1 MADGDFPIVTSDWKT
16 FRSLMPICDRYVYF
30 DHAAVAPL
38 PNPTRQA
45 VEAWLKEAVQSGDV
59 NWPQWAQQLEDFRT
73 EMAEFLGADR
83 QEIALIRNTSHG
95 ISIVAEGFPWQPGD
109 NVVIPAHE
117 FPANQYPWIA
127 LKDRGVEVRRVPP
140 KDGIIDLKAL
150 NEACDSRTRVL
161 SVSWVD
167 YLTGFRIDPAELA
180 AMAHEHGAYLFLD
193 AIQGLGVFPI
203 DVRATEIDF
212 LAADGHKWLL
222 GPEGAGVF
230 YCRAPLWEVLRPTSV
245 GWNSVDDPFEFHRID
260 PTWKKSAARF
270 EGGSQNMIGF
280 IALRTSLSLLRRF
293 GPHAVSQRVLDLTD
307 RICSILG
314 DVGAVICS
322 NRDKQHASGIV
333 TFAIRDTDPIHL
345 RQSLKQRGIVLSLRQ
360 NRLRLSP
367 HAYNNEDD
375 IVRFDQV
382 LRESIP
388 ECRAN

>member
-1 MADGDFPIVTSDWKT
+1 MVGGDSDNGSLDWNT
-16 FRSLMPICDRYVYF
+16 FRSLMPICDRFVYF

-38 PNPTRQA
+38 PNPTRCA
-45 VEAWLKEAVQSGDV
+45 LEAWLTEAVECGDI

-73 EMAEFLGADR
+73 EVAEFLGATR

-117 FPANQYPWIA
+117 FPANQYPWLA

-140 KDGIIDLKAL
+140 KNGIIDLKAL
-150 NEACDSRTRVL
+150 DEACDSRTRVV

-180 AMAHEHGAYLFLD
+180 AMVHERGAYLFLD

-203 DVRATEIDF
+203 DVRRADIDF

-230 YCRAPLWEVLRPTSV
+230 YCRAPLWEVLHPTSI
-245 GWNSVDDPFEFHRID
+245 GWNSVDNPFAFHVVE
-260 PTWKKSAARF
+260 PAWKKSAARF
-270 EGGSQNMIGF
+270 EGGSQNMMGF
-280 IALRTSLSLLRRF
+280 IGLRASLSLLRSF
-293 GPHAVSQRVLDLTD
+293 APGALSQRVLDLTD
-307 RICSILG
+307 SICSILERL
-314 DVGAVICS
+314 GAVVFS
-322 NRDKQHASGIV
+322 KRDDRHASGIV
-333 TFAIRDTDPIHL
+333 TFTVRNVDPLRL
-345 RQSLKQRGIVLSLRQ
+345 RQSLIERGIVLSLRE
-360 NRLRLSP
+360 NKLRVSP

-375 IVRFDQV
+375 IVRFEEA
-382 LRESIP
+382 LRESLRD
-388 ECRAN
+388 CGAD